1 MTRARLLLA
10 LALAGALGLVA
21 RPAAAQV
28 RIADL
33 TTHPGDVT
41 RRIVG
46 YGLVVGLNGTG
57 DRSFGSSTSAN
68 PSVRS
73 VVNLLRRFQVEVPSD
88 RLRLRNVAA
97 VAVTAEISPYLRAG
111 NRFEVQVSAL
121 GDATSLAGGVLWM
134 TPLVEDPGAPP
145 IATAQGPLATSDANV
160 ERYGYGAARSNAAR
174 IPEGGSLEEDP
185 PAPPALSLRLLLK
198 RPDWTAARRIAG
210 AIEAA
215 FGAGAAKVED
225 AGALTLVPPAAR
237 AGDLPGFL
245 ASVDSLGVEAVAPAR
260 VVLDAQAG
268 TIVGGGELTLDPAV
282 ITRAGYTLQIGGGAS
297 NAGGG
302 AGAGLV
308 RMNGRATVADV
319 AAALAAAGAK
329 PTEVAS
335 IFESLRTAGALH
347 AEVLVR

>member
-1 MTRARLLLA
+1 MRRARFVLVLVLA
-10 LALAGALGLVA
+10 TLVA
-21 RPAAAQV
+21 PALPARAQV
-28 RIADL
+28 RVADL
-33 TTHPGDVT
+33 TTHPGDIT

-57 DRSFGSSTSAN
+57 DRSFGSSSSAS

-73 VVNLLRRFQVEVPSD
+73 VVNLLRRFQIEVPSD

-121 GDATSLAGGVLWM
+121 GDATSLTGGVLWM

-145 IATAQGPLATSDANV
+145 IGTAQGPLATSDANA
-160 ERYGYGAARSNAAR
+160 EFHGYGQARANAGR
-174 IPEGGSLEEDP
+174 ILDGGSLEQDP
-185 PAPPALSLRLLLK
+185 PSPPALTPRLLLK
-198 RPDWTAARRIAG
+198 RPDWTAAQRIAG
-210 AIEAA
+210 AIQAA

-245 ASVDSLGVEAVAPAR
+245 ASVDSLGVTAVSPAR
-260 VVLDAQAG
+260 VVLDAEAG
-268 TIVGGGELTLDPAV
+268 TIVGGGDLTLDPAV
-282 ITRAGYTLQIGGGAS
+282 ITRAGYTLEIGAAAGSAS
-297 NAGGG
+297 T

-319 AAALAAAGAK
+319 AAALSAAGAK
-329 PTEVAS
+329 PAEVAA